1 MLFNSTAPE
10 ECPLSDGNIV
20 KVSLFIPGDQTSEAI
35 SKMKINTFSDPRK
48 CMEACQI
55 DLKCNFYKVN
65 DV

>member
-20 KVSLFIPGDQTSEAI
+20 KVSLFIPGDQTSEA
-35 SKMKINTFSDPRK
+35 KNEKNTFSDPRK

-65 DV
+65 NV